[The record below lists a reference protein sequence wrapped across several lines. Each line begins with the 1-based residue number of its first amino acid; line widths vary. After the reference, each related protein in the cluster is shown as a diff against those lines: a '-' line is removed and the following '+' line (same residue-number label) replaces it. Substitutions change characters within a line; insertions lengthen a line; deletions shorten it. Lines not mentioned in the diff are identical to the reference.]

1 MTTGRLPRPNVP
13 FGNRVQVAERQYFE
27 KYGHAADWGS
37 TGKPP
42 SLKYKLTMLL
52 RVLFDLRPAQLHH
65 RPALLNRLQING
77 KYHPDANDPNFLVYQ
92 LASDHDI
99 ETRVRGPHGDY
110 SDLAKARKRKR
121 KQRKETM
128 RRAANRPNKKKPRLR
143 KLRGRGFDKTRTR
156 KFSGKV
162 VPRKR

>member
-77 KYHPDANDPNFLVYQ
+77 KYHPDANDPNFLVYL

-121 KQRKETM
+121 IERKTKRP
-128 RRAANRPNKKKPRLR
+128 RRRLR
-143 KLRGRGFDKTRTR
+143 SRGFDKTQTR
-156 KFSGKV
+156 KFSGQV